1 MTVEP
6 AETRGKKLCADQ
18 SIVRWSSGEYLR
30 IPLRVRAASISPVL
44 VDAKVNLQRKC
55 KKCLC
60 AGERL
65 SRCVRPVLAFAG
77 VFN

>member
-1 MTVEP
+1 MVI
-6 AETRGKKLCADQ
+6 AG
-18 SIVRWSSGEYLR
+18 GYLR
-30 IPLRVRAASISPVL
+30 IPLRVRAASKLLVL
-44 VDAKVNLQRKC
+44 VGARVNLQREC

-65 SRCVRPVLAFAG
+65 SRGMRPVLAFAE